1 MFSGGQ
7 LDSNKYLQIIEKM
20 KVVNTGLL
28 EKLQTENKTDDLSR

>member
-1 MFSGGQ
+1 MFSAGQ

-28 EKLQTENKTDDLSR
+28 AQLQAENKKDDLLR